1 MDHVDHV
8 NHSLEDKNLA
18 VNKMAV
24 SEELNVF
31 LDTVT
36 HNPNSEEENTCSE
49 MVHVLLAETTWF
61 QLKMEEVAYPHLA
74 HKLWILMVL
83 VEFVKTTTSSM
94 KELMNAAQELVD
106 AEKESWDLVN
116 AKNVPIIT
124 T

>member
-49 MVHVLLAETTWF
+49 MVHVLLAETT
-61 QLKMEEVAYPHLA
+61 
-74 HKLWILMVL
+74 
-83 VEFVKTTTSSM
+83 
-94 KELMNAAQELVD
+94 
-106 AEKESWDLVN
+106 
-116 AKNVPIIT
+116 
-124 T
+124 